1 MTINTKLNLVEYESI
16 VNSIVC
22 GYFDYNGEYTPGIG
36 YANVIRLFYDIC
48 VTDSKFDNE
57 IPHDFT
63 EITLVDSLEADDEF
77 MTAFEN
83 ALRVDSHRFDFG
95 NAYKD
100 ALDIV
105 NSKRD
110 SVGESIMRAISYL
123 MGLLRETMTPE
134 NMDVTKRIAEDISS
148 GKIDFAKIMAAYGGS
163 PEFKKAVSSNQSED
177 NIVPMRP
184 KTE

>member
-16 VNSIVC
+16 VDSIVR

-63 EITLVDSLEADDEF
+63 KITLVDLLEADDEF
-77 MTAFEN
+77 MAAFEG
-83 ALRVDSHRFDFG
+83 ALNVESHRFDFG
-95 NAYKD
+95 NAFKD

-105 NSKRD
+105 NTKRG
-110 SVGESIMRAISYL
+110 SFGETLKNILTYL
-123 MGLLRETMTPE
+123 IPILRDIMTPE
-134 NMDVTKRIAEDISS
+134 NIGITKSIAEDISS
-148 GKIDFAKIMAAYGGS
+148 GKIDFAKIMAAYGSS
-163 PEFKKAVSSNQSED
+163 PEFKKAVSSEAAED
-177 NIVPMRP
+177 NIVPMKP
-184 KTE
+184 KAE